1 MHPLKKLIVK
11 HKLKITE
18 FVREYN
24 LDYTP
29 EYINYLIKG
38 QRNPSKKAAKTI
50 SQATGIPAEV
60 LMFPENYN

>member
-1 MHPLKKLIVK
+1 MK
-11 HKLKITE
+11 HNLKITE

-29 EYINYLIKG
+29 EFINYLVKG
-38 QRNPSKKAAKTI
+38 QRNLSKAAAKNI
-50 SQATGIPAEV
+50 SRATGIPAEV

>member
-1 MHPLKKLIVK
+1 MHPLKKLMVK
-11 HKLKITE
+11 HNLKITE

-24 LDYTP
+24 IDYTP

-38 QRNPSKKAAKTI
+38 QRDPSKKAAKNL
-50 SQATGIPAEV
+50 SRATGIPAEV